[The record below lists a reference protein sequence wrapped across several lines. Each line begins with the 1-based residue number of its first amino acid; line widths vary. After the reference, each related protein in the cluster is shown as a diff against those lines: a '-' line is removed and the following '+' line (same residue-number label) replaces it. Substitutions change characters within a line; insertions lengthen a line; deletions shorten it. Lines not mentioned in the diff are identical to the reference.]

1 MKKIISR
8 EVFRNTFIL
17 RPDYKK
23 KIKKKVNGV
32 SYEEG
37 ERRIS
42 ETIIRER
49 ETERERDLENRKSY
63 MLNSFRACFATTR
76 QITLFSFAM

>member
-17 RPDYKK
+17 RADYKK

-37 ERRIS
+37 EWRIS

-49 ETERERDLENRKSY
+49 DRERDLENR
-63 MLNSFRACFATTR
+63 
-76 QITLFSFAM
+76 

>member
-17 RPDYKK
+17 RADYKK

-37 ERRIS
+37 EWRIS

-49 ETERERDLENRKSY
+49 DRERERDLENR
-63 MLNSFRACFATTR
+63 
-76 QITLFSFAM
+76 

>member
-17 RPDYKK
+17 RADYKK
-23 KIKKKVNGV
+23 KIKKKVNEV

-37 ERRIS
+37 EWRIS

-49 ETERERDLENRKSY
+49 DRERE
-63 MLNSFRACFATTR
+63 
-76 QITLFSFAM
+76 I

>member
-17 RPDYKK
+17 RADYKK

-37 ERRIS
+37 EWRIS

-49 ETERERDLENRKSY
+49 QRERFRKS
-63 MLNSFRACFATTR
+63 LKVTCWTPSVHVLPQQGR
-76 QITLFSFAM
+76 